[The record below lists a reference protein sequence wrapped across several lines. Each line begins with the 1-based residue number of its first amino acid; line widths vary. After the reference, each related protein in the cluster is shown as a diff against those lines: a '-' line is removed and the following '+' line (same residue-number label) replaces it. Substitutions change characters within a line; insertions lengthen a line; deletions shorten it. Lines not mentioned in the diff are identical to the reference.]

1 MLQAHFSTH
10 EAQSMDYFLAMSLN
24 MVGSDMGI
32 KILMENNIFFFYAA
46 QHERKQRIKINP
58 ASGIGLQPKG
68 GGKHLAM
75 KP

>member
-1 MLQAHFSTH
+1 MELSLWICHMELSL
-10 EAQSMDYFLAMSLN
+10 SLAMSVN

-32 KILMENNIFFFYAA
+32 KILMENFLFFYAA

-68 GGKHLAM
+68 GGNHLAM

>member
-1 MLQAHFSTH
+1 MLEAHFSTH
-10 EAQSMDYFLAMSLN
+10 AAQSMDYFLAMSLN

-32 KILMENNIFFFYAA
+32 KILMENKIFFYAA